1 MKVKI
6 YLDDVRTP
14 INPDWIVVRN
24 YDDFVKTVTKIGLE
38 NIDIIS
44 LDHDLGDSAMEEFY
58 SNVYPNGQL
67 NYENIKEKTGYDCA
81 KWLINHYYD
90 NFSQNREKMSSME
103 KRNTPINFPQV
114 YTHSANPV
122 GASNI
127 MGYINNFLMRER
139 QEQSCVR
146 VKIDHTQ

>member
-1 MKVKI
+1 M
-6 YLDDVRTP
+6 R
-14 INPDWIVVRN
+14 
-24 YDDFVKTVTKIGLE
+24 
-38 NIDIIS
+38 
-44 LDHDLGDSAMEEFY
+44 
-58 SNVYPNGQL
+58 
-67 NYENIKEKTGYDCA
+67 KTGYDCA